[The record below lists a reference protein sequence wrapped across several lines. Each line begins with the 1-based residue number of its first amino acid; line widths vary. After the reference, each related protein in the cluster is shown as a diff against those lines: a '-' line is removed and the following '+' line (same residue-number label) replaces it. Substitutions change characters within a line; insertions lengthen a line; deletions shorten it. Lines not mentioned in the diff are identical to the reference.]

1 MKRIVPLLLVAL
13 GAGCLDVGKIEGE
26 SIFDGKTLDG
36 WVTRGGHYDGNAQ
49 WTIEDGVLTG
59 RQGPNGEGGL
69 IYTEKE
75 YSDACFEC
83 EFKIEEPM
91 DSGIFLDM
99 VPGLR
104 GVQVT
109 IDTPQGGELGG
120 IYSDGWLQRNPD
132 GWKHFKKGEWN
143 TLQIQHFHAMH
154 EGQRTIDAW
163 LNGEP
168 LVHYAAPR
176 DPQVFAQAG
185 HIGLQVHGGQG
196 MDPKTKV
203 QFRNIRILAAPLDD
217 AHPFTGSASALQL
230 TEDAKLLGWRPLFDG
245 KSLEGWEMHGD
256 PTGAK
261 ADAGTILI
269 TGGGGELATKE
280 DFKDFEL
287 YLEFQTSEM
296 ANSGVFLRAARDGS
310 NPAFSGCEIQV
321 LDDFNWER
329 VSKSKLEPW
338 QFCGSLYHAQPPKAK
353 ALEPIGEWNSYRILC
368 SGSRIR
374 TVLNGV
380 ELYDVDTHAL
390 PLADPPFEKR
400 AKTGFI
406 GLQRHGGASEQDKSW
421 VRYRNL
427 FVRPL

>member
-1 MKRIVPLLLVAL
+1 MKSILLLVLLPGCA
-13 GAGCLDVGKIEGE
+13 GAGIRADRL
-26 SIFDGKTLDG
+26 FDGKTLNG
-36 WVTRGGHYDGNAQ
+36 WVTRGGHYDGNAT
-49 WTIEDGVLTG
+49 WTVEDGAITG

-75 YSDACFEC
+75 YSDCSFEC
-83 EFKIEEPM
+83 EFRIEEPM

-109 IDTPQGGELGG
+109 IDTPNDGELGG
-120 IYSDGWLQRNPD
+120 IYSDGWLKHNPE
-132 GWKHFKKGEWN
+132 GWKNFKKGEWN
-143 TLQIQHFHAMH
+143 KLQVVHLHAVR
-154 EGQRTIDAW
+154 EGRRTVDAYI
-163 LNGEP
+163 NDKP
-168 LVHYAAPR
+168 LVHFDAPS
-176 DPQVFAQAG
+176 DTTVFARAG

-196 MDPKTKV
+196 MAPGTKV
-203 QFRNIRILAAPLDD
+203 QFRDLTILGRALDD
-217 AHPFTGSASALQL
+217 ANPFQMTG
-230 TEDAKLLGWRPLFDG
+230 DAQLLGWRPLFDG

-261 ADAGTILI
+261 ADEGTILI

-296 ANSGVFLRAARDGS
+296 ANSGVFLRAARDGA
-310 NPAFSGCEIQV
+310 NPAYSGCEIQV

-329 VSKSKLEPW
+329 VSNTKLEPW
-338 QFCGSLYHAQPPKAK
+338 QFSGSLYHAQAPKVK
-353 ALEPIGEWNSYRILC
+353 ALKPIGEWNTYRIRYL
-368 SGSRIR
+368 GTHLR
-374 TVLNGV
+374 TELNGV
-380 ELYDVDTHAL
+380 ELYDVDTREL

-406 GLQRHGGASEQDKSW
+406 GLQRHGGASEKDKSW

>member
-1 MKRIVPLLLVAL
+1 MKRFLPLLLVAL
-13 GAGCLDVGKIEGE
+13 GAGCLDVPLIEGGPL
-26 SIFDGKTLDG
+26 FDGKTLDG
-36 WVTRGGHYDGNAQ
+36 WVTRGGHYDGAAL
-49 WTIEDGVLTG
+49 WTVEDGVLTG

-75 YSDACFEC
+75 YSDFTFGC
-83 EFKIEEPM
+83 EVKIEEPM
-91 DSGIFLDM
+91 DSGIFLNM

-104 GVQVT
+104 GYQVT
-109 IDTPQGGELGG
+109 IDTPNNGELGG
-120 IYSDGWLQRNPD
+120 IYSDGWLQHNPD

-143 TLQIQHFHAMH
+143 ALVVRAAHDLQANKFRLEASV
-154 EGQRTIDAW
+154 
-163 LNGEP
+163 NGES
-168 LVHYAAPR
+168 LVVYDAPE
-176 DPQVFAQAG
+176 DSKVFARAG

-203 QFRNIRILAAPLDD
+203 QFRNIQIVARPLDA
-217 AHPFTGSASALQL
+217 AHPFAGSAAALQL
-230 TEDAKLLGWRPLFDG
+230 TDGAKLLGWRPLFDG
-245 KSLEGWEMHGD
+245 ETLDGWEMHGD
-256 PTGAK
+256 PTGAV
-261 ADAGTILI
+261 AQEGNILI

-280 DFKDFEL
+280 DFQDFEL

-310 NPAFSGCEIQV
+310 NPAYSGCEIQV

-329 VSKSKLEPW
+329 VSKSRLEPW

-353 ALEPIGEWNSYRILC
+353 ALKPVGEWNSYRILC

-380 ELYDVDTHAL
+380 ELYDVDTHTL